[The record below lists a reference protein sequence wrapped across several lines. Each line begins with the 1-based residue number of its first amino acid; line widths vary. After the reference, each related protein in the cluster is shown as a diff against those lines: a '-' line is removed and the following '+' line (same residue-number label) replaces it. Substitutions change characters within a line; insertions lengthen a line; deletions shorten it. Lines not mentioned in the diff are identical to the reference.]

1 MGLEMMLDF
10 NLIPNNFRYKKI
22 FKNSNLPLEIISKD
36 GKTRIATNH
45 SINLKE
51 NIINDIKDNKVK
63 NTYKDN
69 NIVKNV
75 KAISGGYSIEK
86 KILVK

>member
-1 MGLEMMLDF
+1 MSVIIGTLFCVGLEMMLDF

-22 FKNSNLPLEIISKD
+22 FKNSNLPLEIISQD
-36 GKTRIATNH
+36 RKTRITTNH

-63 NTYKDN
+63 NTYDSCFLTG
-69 NIVKNV
+69 
-75 KAISGGYSIEK
+75 A
-86 KILVK
+86 